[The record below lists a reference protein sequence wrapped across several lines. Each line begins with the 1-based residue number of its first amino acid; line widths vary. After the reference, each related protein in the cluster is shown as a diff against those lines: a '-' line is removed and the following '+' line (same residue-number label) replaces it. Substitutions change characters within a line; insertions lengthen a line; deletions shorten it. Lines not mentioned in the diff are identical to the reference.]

1 MRRAFS
7 LVELMIVAAI
17 IGILAALVV
26 PHVQNHATT
35 AKKSAARDNLH
46 LLRSAIE
53 LYAARH
59 GDVAP
64 GYENDNL
71 GSIPQER
78 HFRVQITVK
87 EAYMRKVPVNPFNNL
102 NTILMIGNAAAFP
115 SEATGAYGWV
125 YQPATKT
132 IRLDWPGTDSD
143 GITYF
148 AY

>member
-1 MRRAFS
+1 
-7 LVELMIVAAI
+7 MIVAAI

-26 PHVQNHATT
+26 PHVQGHATT
-35 AKKSAARDNLH
+35 AKESAARDNLH

-53 LYAARH
+53 LYAAQH

-64 GYENDNL
+64 GYENDNRSSTPL
-71 GSIPQER
+71 EQYFRQQTTVQE
-78 HFRVQITVK
+78 H
-87 EAYMRKVPVNPFNNL
+87 YMRKVPVNPFNGL
-102 NTILMIGNAAAFP
+102 NTILMIGNGATFP
-115 SEATGAYGWV
+115 AEATGTHGWV

-143 GITYF
+143 GVFYF